1 MHNVT
6 LNNGVAMPMLGF
18 GVFQV
23 PDPAQCEQ
31 VVADALATG
40 YRLIDTAAAYLN
52 EEAVGRP
59 SARAASPGRTCSSPP
74 NCGSRTPATAPRKP
88 RPRSHWP
95 DWVWTTSTCT

>member
-6 LNNGVAMPMLGF
+6 LNNGVAMPILGF

-52 EEAVGRP
+52 EEAVGK
-59 SARAASPGRTCSSPP
+59 AIRATVSHGRTCSSPP
-74 NCGSRTPATAPRKP
+74 NCGSKTPATTPR
-88 RPRSHWP
+88 RPRSKSH
-95 DWVWTTSTCT
+95 